1 MNKTCKKHGHKW
13 GSGKFKQY
21 CERDGCLAIK
31 RLMENRF
38 PKIGEA
44 KYEWVID
51 EFDWEPK
58 VGKILLD
65 DKKDLWSRIKD
76 WWWNKFGFNSYIRKE
91 RKRMKRDTTRS
102 GYPFPSDID

>member
-1 MNKTCKKHGHKW
+1 MICFFLQHTFVFLINYISIILIKINKINKNFKKHGHKW

-51 EFDWEPK
+51 EFDWESK
-58 VGKILLD
+58 VGKILLSTAD
-65 DKKDLWSRIKD
+65 
-76 WWWNKFGFNSYIRKE
+76 
-91 RKRMKRDTTRS
+91 
-102 GYPFPSDID
+102 